1 MEELCKDEKS
11 RMKTTAPEN
20 VYELIQKRL
29 KIIFDEFDNIYVS
42 FSGGKD
48 SGVLLNLCI
57 EYMRKNKLNRKIGV
71 FHMDYEAQY
80 QMTTDYVDRTLA
92 QNRDIIEVYRV
103 CVPFKVT
110 TCASMYQEYWRPWDE
125 EKRRLWVRERPLECL
140 VGEDFPFY
148 KRDMW
153 DYEFQIKFAEWY
165 HKKKDAVRTCCL
177 VGIRTQESLNRWR
190 SIYGSNRFNSY
201 RRLQWMRKLH
211 PDVYN
216 SYPIHDWKTTDIWTA
231 NGKFHWDYNE
241 IYDLY
246 YKAGVPLERQRVASP
261 FISAAQ
267 ETLKLYKA
275 IDPDMWGKMLG
286 RVNGVNF
293 TGLYGGTKAMGWQSI
308 KLPTGY
314 TWERYMYFLLDTLP
328 LNVRRN
334 YLSKLAVSIDFWKTK
349 GGCLSMDTVRKLRE
363 AGVECYV
370 EKSTNYKTDK
380 LPVKMDYL
388 DDISIPEFRE
398 IPTYKRMCICI
409 MKNDHACKY
418 MGFALNKSEKERR
431 ERVLQK
437 YKNILE

>member
-1 MEELCKDEKS
+1 MKEES
-11 RMKTTAPEN
+11 REN
-20 VYELIQKRL
+20 VYDLIQKRL
-29 KIIFDEFDNIYVS
+29 KVIFAEFDNIYVS

-57 EYMRKNKLNRKIGV
+57 DYIRQHNLNRRIGV

-92 QNRDIIEVYRV
+92 LNRDIIDVYRI
-103 CVPFKVT
+103 CVPFRVS
-110 TCASMYQEYWRPWDE
+110 TCASMYQEYWRPWNEDE
-125 EKRRLWVRERPLECL
+125 RKIWVRDRPLECM
-140 VGEDFPFY
+140 VKEDFPFY
-148 KRDMW
+148 NDDMW
-153 DYEFQIKFAEWY
+153 DYEFQIKFAVWL
-165 HKKKDAVRTCCL
+165 HKKKDAVRTCSL

-190 SIYGSNRFNSY
+190 SIYGSNRYNNY
-201 RRLQWMRKLH
+201 HKLQWMRKLH

-231 NGKFHWDYNE
+231 NGKLHWDYNE

-246 YKAGVPLERQRVASP
+246 YKAGVPLEKQRVASP

-267 ETLKLYKA
+267 ETLKLYKV
-275 IDPDMWGKMLG
+275 IDPKTWGKMLG

-293 TGLYGGTKAMGWQSI
+293 TGIYGGTKAMGWQTI
-308 KLPTGY
+308 KLPKGY
-314 TWERYMYFLLDTLP
+314 TWEKYMYFLLDTLP
-328 LNVRRN
+328 EETRKS
-334 YLSKLAVSIDFWKTK
+334 YLSKLAVSMDFWKTK
-349 GGCLSMDTVRKLRE
+349 GGCLSLETIHKLRE

-370 EKSTNYKTDK
+370 ERNTNYKTDK
-380 LPVKMDYL
+380 FPVKMGYL
-388 DDISIPEFRE
+388 DDIDIPEFRE

-418 MGFALNKSEKERR
+418 MGFALNKCERERR

-437 YKNILE
+437 YKHILR

>member
-1 MEELCKDEKS
+1 
-11 RMKTTAPEN
+11 MKKQPDDAN
-20 VYELIQKRL
+20 VYDLVQERL
-29 KIIFDEFDNIYVS
+29 KLIFAEFDNIYVS

-57 EYMRKNKLNRKIGV
+57 DYIRKHNLNRRIGV

-92 QNRDIIEVYRV
+92 QNRDIIDVYRV
-103 CVPFKVT
+103 CVPFRVT
-110 TCASMYQEYWRPWDE
+110 TCASMYQEYWRPWE
-125 EKRRLWVRERPLECL
+125 EEQRRIWVRERPLECL
-140 VGEDFPFY
+140 VKEDFPFY
-148 KRDMW
+148 TDEMW

-165 HKKKDAVRTCCL
+165 HKKNDAVRTCCL

-190 SIYGSNRFNSY
+190 SIYGSNRYNSY
-201 RRLQWMRKLH
+201 RRLQWMRKLY

-231 NGKFHWDYNE
+231 NGRFRWDYNE

-246 YKAGVPLERQRVASP
+246 YRAGVPIEKQRVASP

-275 IDPDMWGKMLG
+275 IDPQTWGKMLG

-293 TGLYGGTKAMGWQSI
+293 TGIYGGTKAMGWQTI
-308 KLPTGY
+308 KLPKGY
-314 TWERYMYFLLDTLP
+314 TWKRYMYFLLDTLP
-328 LNVRRN
+328 PETRQN
-334 YLSKLAVSIDFWKTK
+334 YLNKLAVSIDFWKTK
-349 GGCLSMDTVRKLRE
+349 GGCLSRETIKKLRD
-363 AGVECYV
+363 AGVEIHV
-370 EKSTNYKTDK
+370 EKTTNYKTEK

-388 DDISIPEFRE
+388 DDINIAEFRE

-409 MKNDHACKY
+409 MKNDHAGKY
-418 MGFALNKSEKERR
+418 MGFALNKGERERR
-431 ERVLQK
+431 ERIIQK
-437 YKNILE
+437 YKHILKS

>member
-1 MEELCKDEKS
+1 
-11 RMKTTAPEN
+11 MKKQPDDAN
-20 VYELIQKRL
+20 VYDLVQERL
-29 KIIFDEFDNIYVS
+29 KLIFAEFDNIYVS

-57 EYMRKNKLNRKIGV
+57 DYIRKHNLNRRIGV

-92 QNRDIIEVYRV
+92 QNRDTIDVYRV
-103 CVPFKVT
+103 CVPFRVT
-110 TCASMYQEYWRPWDE
+110 TCASMYQEYWRPWE
-125 EKRRLWVRERPLECL
+125 EEQRRIWVRERPLECL
-140 VGEDFPFY
+140 VKEDFPFY
-148 KRDMW
+148 TDEMW

-165 HKKKDAVRTCCL
+165 HKKNDAVRTCCL

-190 SIYGSNRFNSY
+190 SIYGSNRYNSY
-201 RRLQWMRKLH
+201 RRLQWMRKLY

-231 NGKFHWDYNE
+231 NGRFRWDYNE

-246 YKAGVPLERQRVASP
+246 YRAGVPIEKQRVASP

-275 IDPDMWGKMLG
+275 IDPQTWGKMLG

-293 TGLYGGTKAMGWQSI
+293 TGIYGGTKAMGWQTI
-308 KLPTGY
+308 KLPKGY
-314 TWERYMYFLLDTLP
+314 TWKRYMYFLLDTLP
-328 LNVRRN
+328 PETRQN
-334 YLSKLAVSIDFWKTK
+334 YLNKLAVSIDFWKTK
-349 GGCLSMDTVRKLRE
+349 GGCLSRETIKKLRD
-363 AGVECYV
+363 AGVEIHV
-370 EKSTNYKTDK
+370 EKTTNYKTEK

-388 DDISIPEFRE
+388 DDINIAEFRE

-418 MGFALNKSEKERR
+418 MGFALNKGERERR
-431 ERVLQK
+431 ERIIQK
-437 YKNILE
+437 YKHILKS

>member
-1 MEELCKDEKS
+1 
-11 RMKTTAPEN
+11 MKKQPDDAN
-20 VYELIQKRL
+20 VYDLVQERL
-29 KIIFDEFDNIYVS
+29 KLIFAEFDNIYVS

-57 EYMRKNKLNRKIGV
+57 DYIRKHNLNRRIGV

-92 QNRDIIEVYRV
+92 QNRDIIDVYRV
-103 CVPFKVT
+103 CVPFRVT
-110 TCASMYQEYWRPWDE
+110 TCASMYQEYWRPWE
-125 EKRRLWVRERPLECL
+125 EEQRRIWVRERPLECL
-140 VGEDFPFY
+140 VKEDFPFY
-148 KRDMW
+148 TDEMW

-165 HKKKDAVRTCCL
+165 HKKNDAVRTCCL

-190 SIYGSNRFNSY
+190 SIYGSNRYNSY
-201 RRLQWMRKLH
+201 RRLQWMRKLY

-216 SYPIHDWKTTDIWTA
+216 SYPIHDWKTTDIWTP
-231 NGKFHWDYNE
+231 NGRFRWDYNE

-246 YKAGVPLERQRVASP
+246 YRAGVPIEKQRVASP

-275 IDPDMWGKMLG
+275 IDPQTWGKMLG

-293 TGLYGGTKAMGWQSI
+293 TGIYGGTKAMGWQTI
-308 KLPTGY
+308 KLPKGY
-314 TWERYMYFLLDTLP
+314 TWKRYMYFLLDTLP
-328 LNVRRN
+328 PETRQN
-334 YLSKLAVSIDFWKTK
+334 YLNKLAVSIDFWKTK
-349 GGCLSMDTVRKLRE
+349 GGCLSRETIKKLRD
-363 AGVECYV
+363 AGVEIHV
-370 EKSTNYKTDK
+370 EKTTNYKTEK

-388 DDISIPEFRE
+388 DDINIAEFRE

-418 MGFALNKSEKERR
+418 MGFALNKGERERR
-431 ERVLQK
+431 ERIIQK
-437 YKNILE
+437 YKHILKS

>member
-1 MEELCKDEKS
+1 
-11 RMKTTAPEN
+11 MKKQPDDAN
-20 VYELIQKRL
+20 VYDLVQERL
-29 KIIFDEFDNIYVS
+29 KLIFAEFDNIYVS

-57 EYMRKNKLNRKIGV
+57 DYIRKHNLNRRIGV

-92 QNRDIIEVYRV
+92 QNRDIIDVYRV
-103 CVPFKVT
+103 CVPFRVT
-110 TCASMYQEYWRPWDE
+110 TCASMYQEYWRPWE
-125 EKRRLWVRERPLECL
+125 EEQRRIWVRERPLECL
-140 VGEDFPFY
+140 VKEDFPFY
-148 KRDMW
+148 TDEML

-165 HKKKDAVRTCCL
+165 HKKNDAVRTCCL

-190 SIYGSNRFNSY
+190 SIYGSNRYNSY
-201 RRLQWMRKLH
+201 RRLQWMRKLY

-231 NGKFHWDYNE
+231 NGRFRWDYNE

-246 YKAGVPLERQRVASP
+246 YRAGVPIEKQRVASP

-275 IDPDMWGKMLG
+275 IDPQTWGKMLG

-293 TGLYGGTKAMGWQSI
+293 TGIYGGTKAMGWQTI
-308 KLPTGY
+308 KLPKGY
-314 TWERYMYFLLDTLP
+314 TWKRYMYFLLDTLP
-328 LNVRRN
+328 PETRQN
-334 YLSKLAVSIDFWKTK
+334 YLNKLAVSIDFWKTK
-349 GGCLSMDTVRKLRE
+349 GGCLSRETIKKLRD
-363 AGVECYV
+363 AGVEIHV
-370 EKSTNYKTDK
+370 EKTTNYKTEK

-388 DDISIPEFRE
+388 DDINIAEFRE

-418 MGFALNKSEKERR
+418 MGFALNKGERERR
-431 ERVLQK
+431 ERIIQK
-437 YKNILE
+437 YKHILKS